1 MPLSLSPQSTFEY
14 RLQVP
19 GEHRVLAAQRYK
31 AESPGWEAEM
41 CRERCLALLLW
52 KTVNLP
58 SSFFSEVEPIDIR
71 NVGLFAG

>member
-1 MPLSLSPQSTFEY
+1 MSPGLSPQSTFEY
-14 RLQVP
+14 RLQVS

-41 CRERCLALLLW
+41 CRERCLAILLW
-52 KTVNLP
+52 KTANLP
-58 SSFFSEVEPIDIR
+58 SSFFSKTELIDIR